1 MKLKKIFLT
10 SLVLGLGALTLAA
23 CSSKSGSTAKQDIV
37 VATDSDTAP
46 FTFTGKD
53 NKQTGYDIEV
63 MKAVFKGSKKY
74 NVKFETTEFES
85 ILPGIDSD
93 RYQIAANDFNYNAD
107 RAKKYLF
114 SDPISL
120 SNYAIVTKSGTK
132 YDKLEQLSGKS
143 TEALAGSNYAQT
155 LEDWNKANPDKD
167 PIKVNYVSGQTG
179 FTSRL
184 QDLDQGKI
192 DFIFYDQI
200 SSSYAS
206 KDQGFDFTVS
216 QLKDKIGSEKDGKEY
231 ILFAKTDQGKEL
243 QAFVNKRV
251 KELQKD
257 GTLAKLSKKY
267 FGGDY
272 VSNLKS

>member
-1 MKLKKIFLT
+1 MKLKKFFLVG
-10 SLVLGLGALTLAA
+10 LALGLAALTLTA
-23 CSSKSGSTAKQDIV
+23 CSSKSGGPAKQDII

-63 MKAVFKGSKKY
+63 MKAIFKGSKKY
-74 NVKFETTEFES
+74 HLKFETAEFES

-114 SDPISL
+114 SNPISV

-155 LEDWNKANPDKD
+155 LEDWNKQHPDKE

-200 SSSYAS
+200 SSSYAA

-216 QLKDKIGSEKDGKEY
+216 KLQDKVGSNKDGKEY
-231 ILFAKTDQGKEL
+231 LLFGKTDQGKEL
-243 QAFVNKRV
+243 QAFVNRRIKT
-251 KELQKD
+251 LQKD
-257 GTLAKLSKKY
+257 GTLKKLSQKY

-272 VSNLKS
+272 VSSLK

>member
-1 MKLKKIFLT
+1 MKLKNVFLVG
-10 SLVLGLGALTLAA
+10 LVLGLAVLTLTA
-23 CSSKSGSTAKQDIV
+23 CSSKTDESAKQDII

-46 FTFTGKD
+46 FTFTGKN

-63 MKAVFKGSKKY
+63 MKAIFKGSKKY
-74 NVKFETTEFES
+74 HLKFETAEFES

-114 SDPISL
+114 SDPISV

-155 LEDWNKANPDKD
+155 LEDWNKQHPDKE

-200 SSSYAS
+200 SSSYAA

-216 QLKDKIGSEKDGKEY
+216 KLQDKVGSNKDGKEY
-231 ILFAKTDQGKEL
+231 LLFGKTDQGKEL
-243 QAFVNKRV
+243 QAFVNRRIKA
-251 KELQKD
+251 LQKD
-257 GTLAKLSKKY
+257 GTLKKLSQKY

-272 VSNLKS
+272 VSSLK

>member
-1 MKLKKIFLT
+1 MKFKKILLA
-10 SLVLGLGALTLAA
+10 SLIVGASVLTLAA
-23 CSSKSGSTAKQDIV
+23 CSSSKSSSTKQDII

-46 FTFTGKD
+46 FTFTGDD

-63 MKAVFKGSKKY
+63 LQAVFKNSDKY
-74 NVKFETTEFES
+74 NLKFETTEFDS

-93 RYQIAANDFNYNAD
+93 RYQIAANDFNYNED
-107 RAKKYLF
+107 RAKKYHF
-114 SDPISL
+114 SDPVSV

-132 YDKLEQLSGKS
+132 YDRLDQLSGKS

-155 LEDWNKANPDKD
+155 LEDWNKKNPDKE
-167 PIKVNYVSGQTG
+167 PITINYVSGQTG

-200 SSSYAS
+200 SSSYAA
-206 KDQGFDFTVS
+206 KDQGYDFEVTS
-216 QLKDKIGSEKDGKEY
+216 LKDKVGSSKDGLEY
-231 ILFAKTDQGKEL
+231 FLFAKTDQGKEL
-243 QAFVNKRV
+243 QSFVNKRL

-257 GTLAKLSKKY
+257 GTLVKLSKKY

-272 VSNLKS
+272 VSSLK

>member
-1 MKLKKIFLT
+1 MKLKNFFLVG
-10 SLVLGLGALTLAA
+10 LALGLAALTLTA
-23 CSSKSGSTAKQDIV
+23 CSSKSGGSAKQDII

-63 MKAVFKGSKKY
+63 MKAIFKGSKKY
-74 NVKFETTEFES
+74 HLKFETAEFES

-114 SDPISL
+114 SDPISV

-155 LEDWNKANPDKD
+155 LEDWNKQHPDKE

-200 SSSYAS
+200 SSSYAA

-216 QLKDKIGSEKDGKEY
+216 KLQDKVGSNKDGKEY
-231 ILFAKTDQGKEL
+231 LLFGKTDQGKEL
-243 QAFVNKRV
+243 QAFVNRRIKT
-251 KELQKD
+251 LQKD
-257 GTLAKLSKKY
+257 GTLKKLSQKY

-272 VSNLKS
+272 VSSLK

>member
-1 MKLKKIFLT
+1 MKLKNFFLVG
-10 SLVLGLGALTLAA
+10 LALGLAALTLTA
-23 CSSKSGSTAKQDIV
+23 CSSKSGGSAKQDII

-63 MKAVFKGSKKY
+63 MKAIFKGSKKY
-74 NVKFETTEFES
+74 HLKFETAEFES

-114 SDPISL
+114 SDPISV

-155 LEDWNKANPDKD
+155 LEDWNKQHPDKE

-200 SSSYAS
+200 SSSYAA

-216 QLKDKIGSEKDGKEY
+216 KLQDKVGSNKDGKEY
-231 ILFAKTDQGKEL
+231 LLFGKTDQGKEL
-243 QAFVNKRV
+243 KAFVNRRIKA
-251 KELQKD
+251 LQKD
-257 GTLAKLSKKY
+257 GTLKKLSQKY

-272 VSNLKS
+272 VSSLK

>member
-1 MKLKKIFLT
+1 MKLKKIVLT
-10 SLVLGLGALTLAA
+10 GLVFGLGALTLAA
-23 CSSKSGSTAKQDIV
+23 CSSKSGSGAKEDIV

-46 FTFTGKD
+46 FTYTGKD
-53 NKQTGYDIEV
+53 NKQAGYDIEV
-63 MKAVFKGSKKY
+63 MKAVFKDSKKY
-74 NVKFETTEFES
+74 NLKFKTAEFES

-114 SDPISL
+114 SDPIS
-120 SNYAIVTKSGTK
+120 V
-132 YDKLEQLSGKS
+132 
-143 TEALAGSNYAQT
+143 SNYAQT
-155 LEDWNKANPDKD
+155 LEDWNKSHPDKD

-206 KDQGFDFTVS
+206 KDQGFNFTVS
-216 QLKDKIGSEKDGKEY
+216 QLKDKVGSEKDGKEY

-243 QAFVNKRV
+243 RAFVNKRV

-272 VSNLKS
+272 VSSLN

>member
-1 MKLKKIFLT
+1 MKLKNFFLVG
-10 SLVLGLGALTLAA
+10 LALGLAALTLTA
-23 CSSKSGSTAKQDIV
+23 CSSKSGGSAKQDII

-63 MKAVFKGSKKY
+63 MKAIFKGSKKY
-74 NVKFETTEFES
+74 HLKFETAEFES

-114 SDPISL
+114 SDPISV
-120 SNYAIVTKSGTK
+120 SNYAIVTKSGAK

-155 LEDWNKANPDKD
+155 LEDWNKQHPDKE

-200 SSSYAS
+200 SSSYAA

-216 QLKDKIGSEKDGKEY
+216 KLQDKVGSNKDGKEY
-231 ILFAKTDQGKEL
+231 LLFGKTDQGKEL
-243 QAFVNKRV
+243 QAFVNRRIKT
-251 KELQKD
+251 LQKD
-257 GTLAKLSKKY
+257 GTLKKLSQKY

-272 VSNLKS
+272 VSSLK

>member
-1 MKLKKIFLT
+1 MKLKKFFLVG
-10 SLVLGLGALTLAA
+10 LALGLAALTLTA
-23 CSSKSGSTAKQDIV
+23 CSSKSGGSAKQDII

-63 MKAVFKGSKKY
+63 MKAIFKGSKKY
-74 NVKFETTEFES
+74 HLKFETAEFES

-114 SDPISL
+114 SDPISV

-155 LEDWNKANPDKD
+155 LEDWNKQHPDKE

-200 SSSYAS
+200 SSSYAA

-216 QLKDKIGSEKDGKEY
+216 KLQDKVGSNKDGKEY
-231 ILFAKTDQGKEL
+231 LLFGKTDQGKEL
-243 QAFVNKRV
+243 QAFVNRRIKT
-251 KELQKD
+251 LQKD
-257 GTLAKLSKKY
+257 GTLKKLSQKY

-272 VSNLKS
+272 VSSLK

>member
-1 MKLKKIFLT
+1 MKLKKIVLT
-10 SLVLGLGALTLAA
+10 GLVFGLGALTLAA
-23 CSSKSGSTAKQDIV
+23 CSSKSGSGVKEDIV

-46 FTFTGKD
+46 FTYTGKD
-53 NKQTGYDIEV
+53 NKQAGYDIEV
-63 MKAVFKGSKKY
+63 MKAVFKDSKKY
-74 NVKFETTEFES
+74 NLKFKTAEFES

-107 RAKKYLF
+107 RVKKYLF
-114 SDPISL
+114 SDPISV

-132 YDKLEQLSGKS
+132 YNKLEQLSGKS

-155 LEDWNKANPDKD
+155 LEDWNKSHPDKD

-206 KDQGFDFTVS
+206 KDQGFNFTVS
-216 QLKDKIGSEKDGKEY
+216 QLKDKVGSEKDGKEY

-243 QAFVNKRV
+243 RAFVNKRV

-272 VSNLKS
+272 VSSLN